1 MCTQECTQQRKILIK
16 IHKTK
21 AHTLKIL
28 IILKPLHELIRKIEV
43 QITNIRND
51 KSDIT
56 QILHIIER

>member
-1 MCTQECTQQRKILIK
+1 MEK

-21 AHTLKIL
+21 GHTLKIL
-28 IILKPLHELIRKIEV
+28 IILKPLYELIRKIEV